1 MSKKVISHSV
11 GDTVIVRGPG
21 FEFKKYGKLSVFK
34 QTGACPSLRA
44 AREISKALAQQCG
57 S

>member
-11 GDTVIVRGPG
+11 GDVVVVRGPG
-21 FEFKKYGKLSVFK
+21 FEFKKYGKLSQFK

-44 AREISKALAQQCG
+44 AREISKVLAQQCA